1 MWIQDSH
8 DTLRIEEE
16 DLNPVEAAIQRVI
29 WDVDVSAAP
38 QWKAA
43 GIRVLRIAH
52 AVARDALDGQL
63 TLRAMSLVYTTL
75 LSLVPLLAVGFS
87 VLKGFGVHNQIEPLL
102 LRGLAPLG
110 DQAHEITAKTIGF
123 VENMRV
129 GVLGSIGLLIL
140 IYTVV
145 SLVQKIEGAFNY
157 TWHSTQTRSLGQRFS
172 NYLSVITIGPVLMF
186 GAMGLMASIASTAL
200 FQQLL
205 TVPFAGAAVAV
216 LGRLLPYGLVIGAFA
231 FVYVF
236 VPNTRVSK
244 VSALI
249 GAAVAGGLWEFV
261 GWVFASYIASSGNY
275 PAIYSGL
282 SVLIFFMI
290 WVYVSWLILLLGAS
304 IAFYHQHPEHLTPRR
319 GELRLSSRLK
329 ERLALSVAMMIGRDY
344 LHGRPSW
351 TLERF
356 ARRLALPMDVVERVL
371 APLERRELILR
382 TADDPPAYVPA
393 RALETL
399 RLKDFLDAVREA
411 DEGPNLRPAQL
422 AADPPIDEV
431 LTQLER
437 AAEDALGN
445 RTLRDLART
454 AEAER

>member
-1 MWIQDSH
+1 M
-8 DTLRIEEE
+8 
-16 DLNPVEAAIQRVI
+16 NPVEAAIHRVI
-29 WDVDVSAAP
+29 WDVDVSVAP
-38 QWKAA
+38 PWKAS

-52 AVARDALDGQL
+52 AVVHDAMDGQL

-75 LSLVPLLAVGFS
+75 LSFVPLLAVSFS

-110 DQAHEITAKTIGF
+110 DQAHEITTKMIGF
-123 VENMRV
+123 VENMQV
-129 GVLGSIGLLIL
+129 GILGSIGLLFL

-145 SLVQKIEGAFNY
+145 SLVQKIEGTFNY
-157 TWHSTQTRSLGQRFS
+157 TWHTTQTRSLGQRFS

-186 GAMGLMASIASTAL
+186 GAVGLIASIASTAL

-205 TVPFAGAAVAV
+205 SVPYAGAVIAAM
-216 LGRLLPYGLVIGAFA
+216 GRLLPYGLVIGAFA
-231 FVYVF
+231 FVYVA

-244 VSALI
+244 ISALI

-261 GWVFASYIASSGNY
+261 GWLFASYVANSGNY

-304 IAFYHQHPEHLTPRR
+304 IAFYHQHPEYLTPKR
-319 GELRLSSRLK
+319 GELRLSSRTK
-329 ERLALSVAMMIGRDY
+329 ERLALSIAMMIGRDY

-351 TLERF
+351 TLERI
-356 ARRLALPMDVVERVL
+356 AQRLALPMDVVERVL
-371 APLERRELILR
+371 APLEERDLVLR
-382 TADDPPAYVPA
+382 TADDPPAYLPA

-399 RLKDFLDAVREA
+399 RLKDFLDAVRAA
-411 DEGPNLRPAQL
+411 DEAPYLGAQL
-422 AADPPIDEV
+422 AADPPIDDV
-431 LTQLER
+431 LIQLER
-437 AAEDALGN
+437 AIEETLGD
-445 RTLRDLART
+445 RTLRDLARSQD
-454 AEAER
+454 